1 MWCKDSSA
9 DVRYYSWMVRATTTL
24 TATSFKQKILAISS
38 YYMECGVKNGLQF
51 LIKPFI
57 TSTFFLPS
65 SSEGKR
71 HDGRLREERER
82 GSVYRQI
89 AMSRKGLNYIV
100 GLGH

>member
-1 MWCKDSSA
+1 
-9 DVRYYSWMVRATTTL
+9 MVRATSTL

-71 HDGRLREERER
+71 HDGSERE
-82 GSVYRQI
+82 SIYRQI
-89 AMSRKGLNYIV
+89 ATSRKGLNYIV
-100 GLGH
+100 GLGHRGWGFLGCML